1 MATVAD
7 TDRAILVTEILQN
20 VPRDVNFGLNKPD
33 LHAMVNAVDTVLD
46 ANRVALNTGITALN
60 PQWAGMSAL
69 ARAYIIILV
78 LARRYRIG
86 A

>member
-7 TDRAILVTEILQN
+7 TDRAIIVTEMLQN

-46 ANRVALNTGITALN
+46 ANRVALNTAIIALN
-60 PQWAGMSAL
+60 PQWAGLSAL
-69 ARAYIIILV
+69 SRAYIIILL
-78 LARRYRIG
+78 LARRYRVG

>member
-1 MATVAD
+1 MATMAE
-7 TDRAILVTEILQN
+7 TDRAILVTELLQN
-20 VPRDVNFGLNKPD
+20 VPRDVSFGINKPD
-33 LHAMVNAVDTVLD
+33 LHALLNAVDTVLD
-46 ANRVALNTGITALN
+46 GQRAALNTGITALN

-69 ARAYIIILV
+69 ARAYMIILV